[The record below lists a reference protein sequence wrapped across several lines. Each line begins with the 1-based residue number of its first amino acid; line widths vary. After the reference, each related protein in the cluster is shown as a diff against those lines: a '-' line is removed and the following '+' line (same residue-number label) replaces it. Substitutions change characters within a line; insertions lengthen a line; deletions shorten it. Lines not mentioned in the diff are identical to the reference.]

1 MQYVDTVLIKNV
13 FKIILKF
20 VKNFTNAQIVIKYS
34 KMVDEG
40 NKMIKEGN
48 KIIEKGN
55 NKINMFTGKHC
66 PEMGMIQK
74 GSQMIKEGN
83 KIICRR

>member
-1 MQYVDTVLIKNV
+1 MI
-13 FKIILKF
+13 
-20 VKNFTNAQIVIKYS
+20 
-34 KMVDEG
+34 EG
-40 NKMIKEGN
+40 GN

-74 GSQMIKEGN
+74 GNQMIKEGN
-83 KIICRR
+83 KIIEDSSKERTQMWVGKM